1 MSLMNWSSNKKDKKN
16 GLPSEIMNT
25 DSEETPI
32 VEDSISSDK
41 EPQNNSTTVTDDL
54 TVEPTAFAG
63 LNTPNPKDYEPG
75 SKYKDI
81 DRFFSDD
88 DEIKALNKA
97 KGNNALTEIAPQE
110 GNKTTRALEK
120 SFKEYKQM
128 YPHSSFKAAK
138 FITAD
143 ILLEA
148 DENYFDVYQENLKA
162 AVDWTQTTIA
172 DKEMSDILAECKAN
186 PTDDALQEEAFKVV
200 QTVAIEFLDRLS
212 YRGID
217 REIMKALV
225 ANEIVGFSAIDPLW
239 RDRKINEIFCN
250 GPNNIKVEIAGKKY
264 KVPSCKFRDAVHL
277 ENFLERLF
285 GALNKKLS
293 RTTPIL
299 KSRLHDNSR
308 LHATHRVV
316 APNGPNVNI
325 RRHPERFWEPADLV
339 SNGSSSEEM
348 MTYLGNLINKGC
360 SFIVIGGTSTG
371 KTSLLNAM
379 TGFIKDDDYILTLED
394 SIEMLPNPRK
404 MLGSPM
410 ECVAPATD
418 NGNDRGVTMRDLVKA
433 STQMAPDCI
442 IVGEVRDSAAMDL
455 VQALNT
461 GHYGGSTVHANT
473 SFDGVYRMAS
483 LIAQSGESTM
493 EGALPLIAAAFDIII
508 HVKRYNIDGSR
519 RISEIAEIAPFPK
532 QDEAGNAYLPL
543 NPLWRFKSEGL
554 VDGKVTGDWVKVGEM
569 SKIRSE
575 RRNLSIEPDLSWEEL
590 KHLSRIKD

>member
-1 MSLMNWSSNKKDKKN
+1 MSLMNWSSKKDKKN
-16 GLPSEIMNT
+16 ILPSEIPVESILNN
-25 DSEETPI
+25 SEEAPKTI
-32 VEDSISSDK
+32 EENVSKVDS
-41 EPQNNSTTVTDDL
+41 TVTPQSNES
-54 TVEPTAFAG
+54 VFAG
-63 LNTPNPKDYEPG
+63 VKAAEDNYEPG

-81 DRFFSDD
+81 DIFFSDD
-88 DEIKALNKA
+88 DEIRSLQKA
-97 KGNNALTEIAPQE
+97 KGENTLVEIAPQE

-120 SFKEYKQM
+120 SLKEYKAK
-128 YPHSSFKAAK
+128 YPHSAFKAAK

-148 DENYFDVYQENLKA
+148 EENYFDFYQEDLKA

-172 DKEMSDILAECKAN
+172 DKELSDVLAASKAN
-186 PTDDALQEEAFKVV
+186 PTDDALQEDAFKVV
-200 QTVAIEFLDRLS
+200 QTICIEYLDRLS

-217 REIMKALV
+217 REIMKALI
-225 ANEIVGFSAIDPLW
+225 ANEIVGFSSIDPLW

-250 GPNNIKVEIAGKKY
+250 GPHNIKVEIGGKKY
-264 KVPSCKFRDAVHL
+264 RVPSCKFRDAEHL

-316 APNGPNVNI
+316 APKGPNVNI
-325 RRHPERFWEPADLV
+325 RRHPEKFWAPVDLV
-339 SNGSSSEEM
+339 DNGSSSVEM

-404 MLGSPM
+404 MVGAAM

-418 NGNDRGVTMRDLVKA
+418 NSNDNGVTMRDLVKA

-483 LIAQSGESTM
+483 LIAQSGEATM
-493 EGALPLIAAAFDIII
+493 EGALPLIAAAFDVII

-519 RISEIAEIAPFPK
+519 RIAEIAEIAPFPK
-532 QDEAGNAYLPL
+532 QDESGNAYLPL
-543 NPLWRFKSEGL
+543 NPLWQFKSRGL
-554 VDGKVTGDWVKVGEM
+554 VDGKVQGSWVQVGEI
-569 SKIRSE
+569 SKTRAE
-575 RRNLSIEPDLSWEEL
+575 RRNLGIETDLTWDEL
-590 KHLSRIKD
+590 KHLSRIK